1 MRTGTLTSPKEMVPD
16 QIARGTEDLVPRT
29 VTALTHPYPPRRF
42 GRFSYMASILIDEAL
57 DAIASEEVA
66 VQMWRREQ
74 FGRLGFD
81 AVIARLLAESTA
93 DLGLARR
100 LSRAGCPVALA
111 FRILA

>member
-1 MRTGTLTSPKEMVPD
+1 MT
-16 QIARGTEDLVPRT
+16 
-29 VTALTHPYPPRRF
+29 
-42 GRFSYMASILIDEAL
+42 SILIDEQLDAL
-57 DAIASEEVA
+57 DSEELA
-66 VQMWRREQ
+66 VQSWRREQ

-81 AVIARLLAESTA
+81 SVIARLLAESPA

>member
-1 MRTGTLTSPKEMVPD
+1 MTSIV
-16 QIARGTEDLVPRT
+16 
-29 VTALTHPYPPRRF
+29 
-42 GRFSYMASILIDEAL
+42 IDESL
-57 DAIASEEVA
+57 DPIESEEHA

-74 FGRLGFD
+74 FARLGFD
-81 AVIARLLAESTA
+81 SVVSRLLAESTA